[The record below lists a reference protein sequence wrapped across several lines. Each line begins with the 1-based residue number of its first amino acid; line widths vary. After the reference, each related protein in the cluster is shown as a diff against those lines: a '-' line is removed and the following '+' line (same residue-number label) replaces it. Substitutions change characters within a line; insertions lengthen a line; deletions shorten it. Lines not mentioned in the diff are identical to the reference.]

1 MPQKKPSLIRY
12 TLATLGKELEAWKG
26 LLRTEGKWMLM
37 LIFGLI
43 ISITYTRP
51 LPPGE
56 VYLAAGETGS
66 VFEKLGQKFVPYFA
80 EQGIKLHLVNTTGS
94 AASLAELADKD
105 DRVNA
110 ALMAGGIVSKGRFP
124 HLQSLG
130 SIEYVPLWLFYRG
143 PEFSGKGLFAHFA
156 GQRVSVGIEGSAE
169 RVVLRKLLEV
179 SGQAIDK
186 SEDYLGIPS
195 HEAAEQLIAGEIDAL
210 CLMDGIDSP
219 NVQKLLAREDIHV
232 ANFAYAPAYVK
243 KLPFLNTVV
252 IPMGALDIAG
262 DKPERDIQMLAS
274 TVTLLVESDMHPAI
288 QQLFL
293 LAGDKIGNEIDQLFA
308 DPEFFPAYV
317 DHAVT
322 LSPVAKRFYE
332 NGPPSFRDSLPLW
345 LVNYVDRIWLLL
357 LGAFAVIF
365 PLTKMFPGYRR
376 MRATI
381 LTNHAYEELNRI
393 EHRLPSV
400 ETLGDLQ
407 QIIDELNALEA
418 DSYED
423 WMSSIEMKTLFLLK
437 EGIGRTRTRAVA
449 RKADLANSTR

>member
-110 ALMAGGIVSKGRFP
+110 ALMVGGIVSKGRFP

-219 NVQKLLAREDIHV
+219 NVKKLLAHEDIRV

-243 KLPFLNTVV
+243 KLPFLDTVA
-252 IPMGALDIAG
+252 IPMGALDMVAHR
-262 DKPERDIQMLAS
+262 PRQDIQMLAS
-274 TVTLLVESDMHPAI
+274 TVTLLVESDMHPAV

-293 LAGDKIGNEIDQLFA
+293 LAADEISKEVDQFFA
-308 DPEFFPAYV
+308 KPEFFPAYV
-317 DHAVT
+317 DHAVA
-322 LSPVAKRFYE
+322 LSPVAKRFYDD
-332 NGPPSFRDSLPLW
+332 GPPTFRDSLPLW
-345 LVNYVDRIWLLL
+345 LINFVDRIWFLL
-357 LGAFAVIF
+357 LGAFAVVF
-365 PLTKMFPGYRR
+365 PLFKMFPGYRH
-376 MRATI
+376 MRAEI
-381 LTNHAYEELNRI
+381 LVSDAY
-393 EHRLPSV
+393 
-400 ETLGDLQ
+400 
-407 QIIDELNALEA
+407 DELYAIEGRLARAQTSAQLHSVVDELDRLEVESH
-418 DSYED
+418 DD
-423 WMSSIEMKTLFLLK
+423 WTASIEIKTLFSIK
-437 EGIGRTRTRAVA
+437 DRIDMIRS
-449 RKADLANSTR
+449 KATERLRDHHD